1 MIPHKKE
8 NPSFT
13 YTLGTERQVLLA
25 TKTHRGIPQ
34 KAVDKLLTATWNLT
48 NFGLQK
54 RTDDDCA
61 LMAEVVS
68 WFDFVAIQEIAD
80 SLSQLRVLIKHL
92 PESYRVILSDIGGN
106 DERTGFL
113 YDSTKVTRLE
123 LAAEVAV
130 PPSDQRFIRMRGV
143 SGAFKGFDRNP
154 YVVAFRA
161 GTMEFSA
168 VSAHLYFGSHT
179 YYDEDR
185 RALEAYALAR
195 WADQRHKA
203 SGAYSQN
210 ILVFGDLNLPKR
222 DESSNVFKALKAKG
236 LKLPKHSTTMGSN
249 LKGDKHYD
257 QVAFHAGGMQKT
269 YTGNSGVFDFDRAP
283 FFAEAWNVS
292 QKYFNTTVKRHI
304 ADHRPLWAE
313 FDI

>member
-68 WFDFVAIQEIAD
+68 WFDLDAIQEIAD
-80 SLSQLRVLIKHL
+80 SLSQFRILIKHL
-92 PESYRVILSDIGGN
+92 PASYRVILSDIGGN

-154 YVVAFRA
+154 YVVEPPSGCLLIATSGHRLKIV
-161 GTMEFSA
+161 GVRLM
-168 VSAHLYFGSHT
+168 LCG
-179 YYDEDR
+179 
-185 RALEAYALAR
+185 
-195 WADQRHKA
+195 DQA
-203 SGAYSQN
+203 A
-210 ILVFGDLNLPKR
+210 
-222 DESSNVFKALKAKG
+222 
-236 LKLPKHSTTMGSN
+236 T
-249 LKGDKHYD
+249 
-257 QVAFHAGGMQKT
+257 
-269 YTGNSGVFDFDRAP
+269 
-283 FFAEAWNVS
+283 
-292 QKYFNTTVKRHI
+292 
-304 ADHRPLWAE
+304 
-313 FDI
+313 